1 MKKKLM
7 MIPGPTPV
15 EQSILD
21 ALSKETVSHLDPELV
36 KTLKETLQD
45 LKTIVMTEQGQPFII
60 PGTGTLAM
68 ETALVNTLKKGDRLL
83 VISHGFF
90 GDRFVEIARAYD
102 FEVEVL
108 ASQWGKIVEVE
119 KITQKLKEKK
129 FSVVTLTHVDTSTG
143 VCAPLREVGEIL
155 KKFPEALFIV
165 DGVCAMGGIEERMD
179 DWGIDILFAA
189 NQKAIGVPPGLA
201 NLVFNQRAL
210 ERRNSLGKIS
220 AYYMDINRWLPIMRE
235 PGERYFATHAVNMV
249 NALHQGLKIILEEGL
264 EERFRR
270 HQKFALAFQTGLEE
284 LGFNLVVSPEIRANT
299 VSTVLYPSGIEDI
312 SFRKK
317 LYENGVLVSAGKEVL
332 AGKIFRLGHMGNI
345 TENEVIMTLSIIE
358 KTLSD
363 FNYDF
368 KMGAGVGAAEKILWN
383 VKKGAWH

>member
-1 MKKKLM
+1 M

-36 KTLKETLQD
+36 KTLKETLED
-45 LKTIVMTEQGQPFII
+45 LKTVVMTEQGQPFII

-129 FSVVTLTHVDTSTG
+129 FSAVTLTHVDTSTG
-143 VCAPLREVGEIL
+143 VCAPVIEVGEIL
-155 KKFPEALFIV
+155 KKYPETLFIV

-179 DWGIDILFAA
+179 DWGIDILFAG

-201 NLVFNQRAL
+201 NLVFSQRAL

-220 AYYMDINRWLPIMRE
+220 AYYMDINQWLPIMRK
-235 PGERYFATHAVNMV
+235 PGERYFTTHAVNMV
-249 NALHQGLKIILEEGL
+249 NALHQGLKIILNEGL

-284 LGFNLVVSPEIRANT
+284 LGFSILPSKEIRANT
-299 VSTVLYPSGIEDI
+299 VSTVVYPFGIEDI
-312 SFRKK
+312 SFREK
-317 LYENGVLVSAGKEVL
+317 LYQNGVLVSGGKGVL
-332 AGKIFRLGHMGNI
+332 AGKVFRLGHMGNI
-345 TENEVIMTLSIIE
+345 TENEIVATLSIME
-358 KTLSD
+358 RTLSE

-368 KMGAGVGAAEKILWN
+368 KMGAGVGAAEKILFA
-383 VKKGAWH
+383 K